1 MLSDLR
7 RYYQV
12 NLLDVFDGESG
23 LTARVVLWLVEHL
36 PEDSATMGA
45 VRGGPQFRAWT
56 QAMYVAAAQANMLY
70 AANRQRAG
78 KATRSGIIKPPV
90 AKKAEPKRVLDLK
103 AVQAKLK
110 SRELHELAARAKRE
124 ELK

>member
-23 LTARVVLWLVEHL
+23 LTPRVVLWLVEHL
-36 PEDSATMGA
+36 PEDSATMAA
-45 VRGGPQFRAWT
+45 VRGGPEFRAWT
-56 QAMYVAAAQANMLY
+56 QSMYVAAAQTNLLY

-78 KATRSGIIKPPV
+78 KATRTGIIKPPV
-90 AKKAEPKRVLDLK
+90 GKKVEPKQVLDLK
-103 AVQAKLK
+103 AVQARLR
-110 SRELHELAARAKRE
+110 SRELHELAAKAKNE
-124 ELK
+124 

>member
-7 RYYQV
+7 RYYRI

-23 LTARVVLWLVEHL
+23 LTAHVVLWLVEHL
-36 PEDSATMGA
+36 PEDSATMAA

-56 QAMYVAAAQANMLY
+56 SQMYMLAAQVNMLY

-78 KATRSGIIKPPV
+78 KATRSGIVKPPV

-110 SRELHELAARAKRE
+110 SRELHELAAKHRANQ
-124 ELK
+124 L

>member
-1 MLSDLR
+1 M
-7 RYYQV
+7 
-12 NLLDVFDGESG
+12 FDGESG
-23 LTARVVLWLVEHL
+23 LTPRVVLWLVEHL

-56 QAMYVAAAQANMLY
+56 QAMYIAAAQANMLY

-78 KATRSGIIKPPV
+78 KATRSGIIKPPA
-90 AKKAEPKRVLDLK
+90 AKKAEPKQVLDLK

-110 SRELHELAARAKRE
+110 SRELHDLAAKHRANQ
-124 ELK
+124 L